1 MKNIAFIVSFLL
13 FGCSTFAQKFW
24 QQSSVSSSY
33 TTSKNYRVALLPV
46 KMQDMELQKEAQ
58 LKSTAAKKT
67 EMELMG
73 VKNIS
78 LLPFEAVKSACN
90 TYAFGGGD
98 IAYNNYADVARQLGA
113 DIICTVELSKE
124 KMTIK
129 KSQIGTVMAY
139 IQLLD
144 VSNNMAVL
152 YTGKARAMN
161 PLSLEAETELA
172 IENALVRLK
181 KVK

>member
-1 MKNIAFIVSFLL
+1 MKYLLVLYTTLLCSFTAF
-13 FGCSTFAQKFW
+13 GQKYW
-24 QQSSVSSSY
+24 EQSNVSSSY
-33 TTSKNYRVALLPV
+33 SAQKNYKVGLLPA
-46 KMQDMELQKEAQ
+46 KMLDMELQSEAQ

-67 EMELMG
+67 ETELMG

-78 LLPFEAVKSACN
+78 MIPFEVVKSACK

-98 IAYNNYADVARQLGA
+98 IAYNNYADIAKNVGA
-113 DIICTVELSKE
+113 DVLCTIELSKE

-129 KSQIGTVMAY
+129 GKQIGTVMAY

-144 VSNNMAVL
+144 VSNSMGVL
-152 YTGKARAMN
+152 YTGKARSMN
-161 PLSLEAETELA
+161 PISLEAECEMA
-172 IENALVRLK
+172 IENALRRLK

>member
-1 MKNIAFIVSFLL
+1 MKNIILLVSFLL
-13 FGCSTFAQKFW
+13 LGCSSFAQKFW
-24 QQSSVSSSY
+24 EQSNVSSAY
-33 TTSKNYRVALLPV
+33 TTSKTYKVALLPV

-73 VKNIS
+73 VKNIN
-78 LLPFEAVKSACN
+78 LIPVEAVKSACN

-98 IAYNNYADVARQLGA
+98 IAYNNYAELAKQLGA
-113 DIICTVELSKE
+113 DMICTVELSKE

-129 KSQIGTVMAY
+129 NSQIGTVMAY

-144 VSNNMAVL
+144 VSNNMTVL

-172 IENALVRLK
+172 IENALKRLK

>member
-1 MKNIAFIVSFLL
+1 MKHLL
-13 FGCSTFAQKFW
+13 VLLTAILFNVNAIAQKYW
-24 QQSSVSSSY
+24 EQSNVSSSY
-33 TTSKNYRVALLPV
+33 SAQKNYKVGLLPV

-67 EMELMG
+67 ETELMG
-73 VKNIS
+73 VKNLS
-78 LLPFEAVKSACN
+78 LIPFEAVKNACQ

-98 IAYNNYADVARQLGA
+98 IAFNNYADIAKNVGA
-113 DIICTVELSKE
+113 DVLCTIELSKE

-129 KSQIGTVMAY
+129 GKEIGTVMAY

-152 YTGKARAMN
+152 YTGKARSMN
-161 PLSLEAETELA
+161 PISLEAECELA
-172 IENALVRLK
+172 IENALKRLK